1 MPSSAV
7 QCTVNI
13 VINHKA
19 FCETNKIGSMNKSEG
34 SAWNNFCGI
43 LFLDPRNYSLIIS
56 LTFGTEIAFQ
66 KQRYLFGDNLY
77 LTRFLLNN
85 KDKHT

>member
-1 MPSSAV
+1 MMSIPST
-7 QCTVNI
+7 TVNI
-13 VINHKA
+13 AIKREA
-19 FCETNKIGSMNKSEG
+19 FCETNRIGSMNKSGG

-43 LFLDPRNYSLIIS
+43 LFLDRNYSLIPS
-56 LTFGTEIAFQ
+56 LTFRTEIAFQ

-77 LTRFLLNN
+77 LWRFLLNN